1 MTPSRGFTLIEL
13 LLVISVIALLSS
25 IIMSSFA
32 TGRGK
37 AKDAT
42 VKRQL
47 TEMRTLM
54 AREFSDNGSY
64 TNLKDGG
71 AAKAPAATC
80 TTGTTGAVLKGT
92 YASNFKNACD
102 GLVRLYGSSCN
113 YDGAAGG
120 TCLQFNQPTGGVNP
134 TQKFSIY
141 AFLPEESRSAVPAG
155 NRYLCMGSNGRT
167 SISNSTLNG
176 AGCPND
182 PQL

>member
-1 MTPSRGFTLIEL
+1 MHSSRGFTLIEL
-13 LLVISVIALLSS
+13 LLVISIIALLSS
-25 IIMSSFA
+25 IMMTSFA

-71 AAKAPAATC
+71 AAKTPNTTC
-80 TTGTTGAVLKGT
+80 VLGSGSSHLKGA
-92 YASNFKNACD
+92 YAANFKNACD
-102 GLVRLYGSSCN
+102 SLIRLYGTTCTYN
-113 YDGAAGG
+113 GAAGG
-120 TCLQFNQPTGGVNP
+120 TCLQFNQPTGGSNP

-141 AFLPEESRSAVPAG
+141 AFLPEASRAAG
-155 NRYLCMGSNGRT
+155 SNQVLCMGSNGRT
-167 SISNSTLNG
+167 SIGPAATLST

>member
-1 MTPSRGFTLIEL
+1 MTSTRGFTLIEL
-13 LLVISVIALLSS
+13 LLVISIIALLSS
-25 IIMSSFA
+25 VMMTSFA

-54 AREFSDNGSY
+54 AREFSDTGSY
-64 TNLKDGG
+64 SNLKDGG
-71 AAKAPAATC
+71 GAKAPS
-80 TTGTTGAVLKGT
+80 AVCSLGGGSGLKGA
-92 YASNFKNACD
+92 YATNFKNACD
-102 GLVRLYGSSCN
+102 GLVRLYGASCN
-113 YDGAAGG
+113 YNGAAGG

-134 TQKFSIY
+134 TQKFSIF
-141 AFLPEESRSAVPAG
+141 AFLPEASRAAG
-155 NRYLCMGSNGRT
+155 SNQVLCMGSNGRT
-167 SISNSTLNG
+167 SIGPAATLNT

>member
-1 MTPSRGFTLIEL
+1 MAPTRGFTLIEL

-25 IIMSSFA
+25 VIMTSFA

-54 AREFSDNGSY
+54 AREFSDVGSY
-64 TNLKDGG
+64 ANLKDGG
-71 AAKAPAATC
+71 AAKAPNATC
-80 TTGTTGAVLKGT
+80 VLGAGATHLKGA

-102 GLVRLYGSSCN
+102 GLVRLYGASCN
-113 YDGAAGG
+113 HDGSAGG
-120 TCLQFNQPTGGVNP
+120 TCLQFNQPTGGATP

-141 AFLPEESRSAVPAG
+141 AFLPEESRSAG
-155 NRYLCMGSNGRT
+155 QNRYLCMGSNGRI